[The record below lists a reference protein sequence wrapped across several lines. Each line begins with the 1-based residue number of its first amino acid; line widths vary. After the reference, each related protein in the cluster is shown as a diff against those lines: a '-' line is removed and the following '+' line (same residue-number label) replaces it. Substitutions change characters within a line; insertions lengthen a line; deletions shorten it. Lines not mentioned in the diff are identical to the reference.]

1 MRNILL
7 IGAALSLLSFG
18 CGGDDKKDCN
28 DTDRDLMAA
37 DVAEDD
43 AKQCYNKCVK
53 SDMSEVDCKK
63 ACYGDWA
70 KEDKCKTCY
79 DKCTK
84 GGGNTANCVLEC
96 CDLDSK
102 GRVVNDAGST
112 DAVSVDASS
121 DVTGTDAVNVPE
133 DVTPQG

>member
-1 MRNILL
+1 MRNVLL
-7 IGAALSLLSFG
+7 IGVALSLLSFG

-28 DTDRDLMAA
+28 DGSDRDLMAA
-37 DVAEDD
+37 DVSEDN
-43 AKQCYNKCVK
+43 AKECYVKCVK
-53 SDMSEVDCKK
+53 TDMSEVDCKK

-102 GRVVNDAGST
+102 GRVDAGST
-112 DAVSVDASS
+112 DTSVDVSS